1 MTESAY
7 RFDDACAYDKFMGP
21 WTRAAGTRFLSW
33 LGALPGMR
41 WLDVGCGSGRFT
53 TLILEHYAP
62 AAVVGIDPARAQI
75 ESARRRVL
83 GGIAE
88 FELGDAEALPYI
100 SASFDVVVSALALN
114 FIGDRP
120 RALAEMRRV
129 AKQGATAAAYVWDF
143 AAEQSPSWPLRRAL
157 RLLGIH
163 VPEVPGTS
171 CSTDAA
177 LRSLFAEAG
186 FEQIATTSFAVAR
199 SFPNF
204 TTFWEA
210 QTPNY
215 SPLSKEIVDLGAH
228 ERARLMDVVRDEL
241 TSAQDGPVRYAAN
254 ANAIKAR
261 VP

>member
-21 WTRAAGTRFLSW
+21 WTRAAGTCFLSW
-33 LGALPGMR
+33 LGASPGMR
-41 WLDVGCGSGRFT
+41 WLDVGCGSGGFT
-53 TLILEHYAP
+53 TLILDNYDP
-62 AAVVGIDPARAQI
+62 SAVVGIDPAKAQI
-75 ESARRRVL
+75 ESARRRVR

-88 FELGDAEALPYI
+88 FELGHAEALPYG
-100 SASFDVVVSALALN
+100 SASFDVVVSALVLN
-114 FIGDRP
+114 FIGDRR

-143 AAEQSPSWPLRRAL
+143 AAEQSPSWPLRRAMK
-157 RLLGIH
+157 LLGVR

-186 FEQIATTSFAVAR
+186 FEQIATTSFAVTR

-204 TTFWEA
+204 TTFWEV

-215 SPLSKEIVDLGAH
+215 SPLSEEVADLGAH
-228 ERARLMDVVRDEL
+228 ERARLIDVVLGEL
-241 TSAQDGPVRYAAN
+241 TSAQDGSVRYAAK